1 MRWHRSFITGLN
13 IKMNK
18 TIKNTAQI
26 LLISLLIINL
36 VGCFPLIIG
45 GVAETALV
53 LGDRRPVSVVTLDR
67 GIQLEA
73 DSLISK
79 KFQDNVHVNVNVFNQ
94 KVLLTGEATT
104 QALKDQIQ
112 NSILPVKNVKNIVNE
127 IQIGIPSSTSSRLSD
142 SSLFTLVKAKLITTN
157 DVPTNSIKITVEAG
171 SVYLMGITTELE
183 AKAAATVTSKSSS
196 SIKQVVKLF
205 DIITEEE
212 KKKLVN
218 ASAPPAQTKP

>member
-1 MRWHRSFITGLN
+1 MKNLAQLLFVSFLLTNLTGC
-13 IKMNK
+13 
-18 TIKNTAQI
+18 
-26 LLISLLIINL
+26 
-36 VGCFPLIIG
+36 VPLIIG

-53 LGDRRPVSVVTLDR
+53 LGDRRPVSIVTLDR

-104 QALKDQIQ
+104 QELKDQVQ
-112 NSILPVKNVKNIVNE
+112 NAILPVKNVKNIVNE

>member
-1 MRWHRSFITGLN
+1 MKNLAQLLFVSFLLTNLTGC
-13 IKMNK
+13 
-18 TIKNTAQI
+18 
-26 LLISLLIINL
+26 
-36 VGCFPLIIG
+36 VPLIIG

-53 LGDRRPVSVVTLDR
+53 LGDRRPVSIVTLDR

-104 QALKDQIQ
+104 QELKDQVQ
-112 NSILPVKNVKNIVNE
+112 NAILPVKNVKNIVNE

-218 ASAPPAQTKP
+218 GSAPPAQTKP

>member
-1 MRWHRSFITGLN
+1 MKI
-13 IKMNK
+13 NK
-18 TIKNTAQI
+18 RIKNIGQI
-26 LLISLLIINL
+26 LLISLLITNL

-104 QALKDQIQ
+104 QELKDQIQ
-112 NSILPVKNVKNIVNE
+112 NTILPVKNVKNIVNE

-142 SSLFTLVKAKLITTN
+142 SSLFALVKAKLITTN

-218 ASAPPAQTKP
+218 ASTAPAQTKP

>member
-1 MRWHRSFITGLN
+1 MKNLAQLLFVSFLFTNLTGC
-13 IKMNK
+13 
-18 TIKNTAQI
+18 
-26 LLISLLIINL
+26 
-36 VGCFPLIIG
+36 VPLIIG

-53 LGDRRPVSVVTLDR
+53 LGDRRPVSIVTLDR

-104 QALKDQIQ
+104 QELKDQVQ
-112 NSILPVKNVKNIVNE
+112 NAILPVKNVKNIVNE

-205 DIITEEE
+205 DIITEDE

-218 ASAPPAQTKP
+218 GSAPPAQTKP

>member
-1 MRWHRSFITGLN
+1 MKNLAQLLFVSFLLTNLTGC
-13 IKMNK
+13 
-18 TIKNTAQI
+18 
-26 LLISLLIINL
+26 
-36 VGCFPLIIG
+36 VPLIIG

-53 LGDRRPVSVVTLDR
+53 LGDRRPVSIVTLDR

-104 QALKDQIQ
+104 QELKDQVQ
-112 NSILPVKNVKNIVNE
+112 NAILPVKNVKNIVNE

-218 ASAPPAQTKP
+218 GSTPPTQTKP

>member
-1 MRWHRSFITGLN
+1 MKI
-13 IKMNK
+13 
-18 TIKNTAQI
+18 IKNLAQ
-26 LLISLLIINL
+26 LIFISFL
-36 VGCFPLIIG
+36 VAHLTGCFPLIVG

-73 DSLISK
+73 DSLITQ

-104 QALKDQIQ
+104 PTLKEQVQ
-112 NSILPVKNVKNIVNE
+112 NTISPIKNIKNIVNE
-127 IQIGIPSSTSSRLSD
+127 IQVGVPSSTSSRLSD
-142 SSLFTLVKAKLITTN
+142 SSLFTLVKAKLITTS

-183 AKAAATVTSKSSS
+183 AKAAATVASKSSS

-205 DIITEEE
+205 DIISEEE
-212 KKKLVN
+212 KNKLIN
-218 ASAPPAQTKP
+218 ATTRQEQTKP

>member
-1 MRWHRSFITGLN
+1 MKT
-13 IKMNK
+13 NK
-18 TIKNTAQI
+18 TIKNIGQI
-26 LLISLLIINL
+26 LLISLLLTNL
-36 VGCFPLIIG
+36 VGCVPLIVG

-53 LGDRRPVSVVTLDR
+53 LGDRRPLSVVTLDR

-104 QALKDQIQ
+104 IELRDQIQ
-112 NSILPVKNVKNIVNE
+112 NTILPVKNVKNIVNE

-142 SSLFTLVKAKLITTN
+142 SSLFTLVKAKLITTT

-183 AKAAATVTSKSSS
+183 AKAAATVSSKSSS

-218 ASAPPAQTKP
+218 ASTPPAQTKP

>member
-1 MRWHRSFITGLN
+1 MKI
-13 IKMNK
+13 NK
-18 TIKNTAQI
+18 TIKNIGQI
-26 LLISLLIINL
+26 LLSFLLITNL
-36 VGCFPLIIG
+36 VGCFPLIVG

-104 QALKDQIQ
+104 QELKDQIQ
-112 NSILPVKNVKNIVNE
+112 NVILPVKNVKNIVNE
-127 IQIGIPSSTSSRLSD
+127 IQVGIPSSTSSRLSD

>member
-1 MRWHRSFITGLN
+1 MKI
-13 IKMNK
+13 NK
-18 TIKNTAQI
+18 TIKNIGQI
-26 LLISLLIINL
+26 LLSFLLITNL
-36 VGCFPLIIG
+36 VGCFPLIVG

-104 QALKDQIQ
+104 QELKDQIQ
-112 NSILPVKNVKNIVNE
+112 NAILPVKNVKNIVNE
-127 IQIGIPSSTSSRLSD
+127 IQVGIPSSTSSRLSD